1 MFTQENLKLR
11 MQNCNYTTVSLIYLQ
26 KIHRRLENY
35 VPECQQQLVG
45 VWVTPPHPSLFFC
58 VFYVFYNVRI
68 YSNNQEK
75 IKNKVREESEPVE
88 VHS

>member
-1 MFTQENLKLR
+1 MGD
-11 MQNCNYTTVSLIYLQ
+11 S
-26 KIHRRLENY
+26 
-35 VPECQQQLVG
+35 
-45 VWVTPPHPSLFFC
+45 PHPSLFFC

-75 IKNKVREESEPVE
+75 TKNKVREESEPVE